1 MLYPLLRPIL
11 FQLDPETAHNL
22 TMRMLRISHGLRLLP
37 LIVPRPPAAP
47 VTVMGIH
54 FPNAVGLAAGL
65 DKNGSYIDAL
75 DAMGFGFVE
84 IGTITP
90 RPQAGNPRPRM
101 FRLPQQQA
109 IINRMGFNN
118 LGVDALV
125 AAVKHRQS
133 RGILGINIGKNAD
146 TPIEQA
152 VADYLICME
161 KVYPHASYITVN
173 ISSPNT
179 KNLRQL
185 QHGDALGNLLATLKA
200 RQQRLADQ
208 HGHYVPLAIKIA
220 PDLEEEEIRDIAR
233 LLINNG
239 IDAAIA
245 GNTTLAR
252 NDIAASPHAAQSGG
266 LSGRPLTGKATRL
279 VSQLGKALDGALPII
294 GVGGILSGQD
304 AIDKIDAGAALVQL
318 YSGLVYCGPGL
329 IAECAKAIA
338 HHPAS
343 E

>member
-1 MLYPLLRPIL
+1 M
-11 FQLDPETAHNL
+11 
-22 TMRMLRISHGLRLLP
+22 
-37 LIVPRPPAAP
+37 
-47 VTVMGIH
+47 
-54 FPNAVGLAAGL
+54 
-65 DKNGSYIDAL
+65 
-75 DAMGFGFVE
+75 
-84 IGTITP
+84 
-90 RPQAGNPRPRM
+90 
-101 FRLPQQQA
+101 
-109 IINRMGFNN
+109 
-118 LGVDALV
+118 
-125 AAVKHRQS
+125 
-133 RGILGINIGKNAD
+133 
-146 TPIEQA
+146 
-152 VADYLICME
+152 ADYLICME